1 MASSLSPESLRSLAA
16 AGDTA
21 TFAVELSRH
30 YAFES
35 TLYAL
40 LPTLQAAPALVA
52 AVRPKL
58 SAYDRSVLDLWL
70 GREPLALPGAP
81 HDFSA
86 FCALVSE
93 RARRVNTAFP
103 PTSDAGLVEGPDCYH
118 DHSVRGRSGG
128 DAARGWELTIEDDMV
143 GPAEAI
149 RVFEW
154 VATFWCGSA
163 CRRVRHRT
171 HGGSYQ
177 TWEEDVAL
185 PGAACAP

>member
-1 MASSLSPESLRSLAA
+1 MASYLTPEALRSLAA

-70 GREPLALPGAP
+70 GREPLALPGAQ
-81 HDFSA
+81 HDSSA
-86 FCALVSE
+86 FCALVGE
-93 RARRVNTAFP
+93 RARRIGAAFP
-103 PTSDAGLVEGPDCYH
+103 VTADDGLVEGLGCYH
-118 DHSVRGRSGG
+118 YHSVRGGSGG

-163 CRRVRHRT
+163 CRRVTHRT
-171 HGGSYQ
+171 RGSSYA
-177 TWEEDVAL
+177 TWEEDVPL
-185 PGAACAP
+185 PGADRAP